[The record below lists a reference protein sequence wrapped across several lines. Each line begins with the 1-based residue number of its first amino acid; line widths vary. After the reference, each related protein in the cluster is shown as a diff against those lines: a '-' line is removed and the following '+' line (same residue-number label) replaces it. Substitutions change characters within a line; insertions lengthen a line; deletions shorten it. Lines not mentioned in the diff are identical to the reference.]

1 MYHHWRID
9 LFVILLYKALSCYLK
24 RIFIWTSI
32 FSSQLAHLFVI
43 YFIFLILE
51 SLLFFTLR
59 GLMLRLWLDDW
70 MMVVYLY
77 ALLWLL
83 EGLNEFASR
92 CFEYFYA
99 FDGGLI
105 AFVLLVLL
113 SVVGI
118 LSNFREI
125 KAVIVIIRLNGCSL
139 FKLTLKL
146 QWNRTLFLDVLVVIL
161 LKMFSLG
168 LGRFAIFGMIGV
180 AGELKSFI
188 LQAIIVP
195 IKLFYERVY
204 FLCNMWLVF

>member
-9 LFVILLYKALSCYLK
+9 LFVILLSKALSCYLK
-24 RIFIWTSI
+24 RIFLWTSI
-32 FSSQLAHLFVI
+32 FSSQLPHLFVI

-118 LSNFREI
+118 FSNFREI